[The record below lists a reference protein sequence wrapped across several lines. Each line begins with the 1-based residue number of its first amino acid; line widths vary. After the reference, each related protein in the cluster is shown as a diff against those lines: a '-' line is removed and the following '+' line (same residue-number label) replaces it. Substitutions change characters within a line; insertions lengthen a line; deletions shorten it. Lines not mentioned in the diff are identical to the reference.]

1 MPIYEYICQ
10 KCGKEFEVLQKF
22 SDAPVKK
29 CIHCSGKVEKKIPSS
44 AFHLK
49 GSGWYKTDYASGES
63 KKEKTEKTEK
73 KDKPD
78 CSSCPNC

>member
-1 MPIYEYICQ
+1 MPIYEYVCQ

-22 SDAPVKK
+22 SDEPVKK
-29 CIHCSGKVEKKIPSS
+29 CIHCSGKVEKKISSS

-49 GSGWYKTDYASGES
+49 GSGWYKTDYAAAPASTET
-63 KKEKTEKTEK
+63 KKEK